1 MQIDTN
7 YISHKIKTLLLL
19 CSLYLAS
26 PQVFALEIP
35 KRLSESDR
43 STVIRTLGM
52 NSSTKI
58 LSNPYPLG
66 GYSGIEIGISV
77 ELIDIKNISRLG
89 CDPGTSNCPNTVR
102 SDEKELA
109 YSRLTVGKG
118 LYNDIDLFMSFA
130 LPTPGVEISD
140 FGGHLRWNFYEARF
154 LPIVLSILTQANQ
167 ININNSFT
175 SQNMGISLLAGIVVD
190 DFSIYFGGGYINS
203 ESQFICGDQ
212 EDGVINNDDP
222 TCQASNSGFINQKE
236 SGSNSLV
243 GINLQFNDYF
253 VAAQIDRYR
262 DPVFSAKLGIRF

>member
-1 MQIDTN
+1 MRAFQRF
-7 YISHKIKTLLLL
+7 YIRALVIGLLLAGPYTL
-19 CSLYLAS
+19 
-26 PQVFALEIP
+26 ALEIP
-35 KRLSESDR
+35 KRLTESDR

-66 GYSGIEIGISV
+66 GYSGLEIGVSV
-77 ELIDIKNISRLG
+77 ELIDIKALSRLG
-89 CDPGTSNCPNTVR
+89 CEPGTSNCPNTIR

-154 LPIVLSILTQANQ
+154 LPIVLSVLGQVNQ

-175 SQNMGISLLAGIVVD
+175 SQNVGFSFLAGITVD
-190 DFSIYFGGGYINS
+190 DFAIYFGGGYINS

-212 EDGVINNDDP
+212 EDGVVESSDP
-222 TCQASNSGFINQKE
+222 ACQASNSGFINQKE

-243 GINLQFNDYF
+243 GINLQFDDYF

-262 DPVFSAKLGIRF
+262 DPVFSAKIGVRF